1 MVWPSNVNDRK
12 SGSRSRISRRRD
24 TIGTSRARYPS
35 NRSYH
40 SRSQCVCGITK
51 ARQRRRRVPDGGL
64 GRRKRARRVR
74 EGIER
79 TRPPHDELRDL
90 RERPC
95 GEHREHD
102 GAGRGDPSTVQ
113 PAGAQKKERKDP
125 PEEAVPV
132 QIREGNGDDRG
143 HEIPLRGDREVELR
157 VEVAERGEEL
167 VQRERRWR
175 QTKNPMP

>member
-51 ARQRRRRVPDGGL
+51 ARQRRRR
-64 GRRKRARRVR
+64 RMSATTRVA
-74 EGIER
+74 
-79 TRPPHDELRDL
+79 RPPHDELRDL

-175 QTKNPMP
+175 QTKSAMPRTMKPTTM